1 MIFRGSQVRMIVA
14 FFIALTLVGAVGY
27 RWIEGWN
34 WADSFYMTVITITAV
49 GYHEVHPLSQAGR
62 YWTTFVLAGGLTGLA
77 AWFALITAAMVRMD
91 LGNQYRRRKTRKEIS
106 RMRDHVIVCGGG
118 RMGVQVVHELQ
129 DARQPFVLI
138 DRDGEAIRA
147 LRRVL
152 PDLRTLEDDATRDR
166 VLEEAGIKRAKGLVT
181 CLSGDTDNLYV
192 CLSARHLNPDLVI
205 VARAEGERAIDKM
218 RRAGANHVV
227 SPNVAGA
234 VWVASVLVRPAVASF
249 LDVTAPGSHLSRHLD
264 HATVGNGSQVAG
276 STLAKARILDVT
288 GLLVVAV
295 RKLGTPP
302 EAVLLNPPGDTVL
315 EPGDDVIV
323 LGDDEQVAKLREYVG

>member
-27 RWIEGWN
+27 HWIEGWN

-49 GYHEVHPLSQAGR
+49 GYHEVHPLTQAGR

-118 RMGVQVVHELQ
+118 RMGVQVVQELQ
-129 DARQPFVLI
+129 DAGQPFVLVE
-138 DRDGEAIRA
+138 RDGEVIRA
-147 LRRVL
+147 LRRAL
-152 PDLRTLEDDATRDR
+152 PDVRVLEDDATRDR
-166 VLEEAGIKRAKGLVT
+166 ALEEAGIKRAKGLVS
-181 CLSGDTDNLYV
+181 CLSADADNLYV
-192 CLSARHLNPDLVI
+192 CLSARHLNADLVLI
-205 VARAEGERAIDKM
+205 TRAEGEHAIDKM
-218 RRAGANHVV
+218 RRAGATHVV

-264 HATVGNGSQVAG
+264 HATVDAGSRVAG
-276 STLAKARILDVT
+276 TTLAGARILDAT
-288 GLLVVAV
+288 GLLVVAI
-295 RKLGTPP
+295 RKHGTPP
-302 EAVLLNPPGDTVL
+302 EEVLLNPPGDTVL
-315 EPGDDVIV
+315 EAGDDVIV
-323 LGDDEQVAKLREYVG
+323 LGDEEQVAKLREYVG